1 MAHVIE
7 KPLGSIESS
16 TPEKDKLPASE
27 SMRAEEP
34 AVSEE
39 TPARKYFGMPAGTAV
54 VVAIVLL
61 AVLVAIGV
69 YLAGS
74 SQGSAKSTVASGAPP
89 VSQAAAPS
97 TAAPAARVQLSAS
110 DIKEMKG
117 RDDYAANLSKFLHV
131 RMPAYKN
138 VKIYADSWAGTKAP
152 AKTPLADIKS
162 RTGDNLM
169 LVFWSPDAGTARSL
183 ADFTKSQGAQ
193 EAVNAG
199 FAEFQF
205 VDPDTYCLCNGRSGN
220 WSGWGGLRNSLTL
233 AKENKVNLS
242 VEVLLAGALVGF
254 CAWRFLPN
262 QLAAFPVPRS

>member
-1 MAHVIE
+1 MAHVID
-7 KPLGSIESS
+7 KPLGSVESS
-16 TPEKDKLPASE
+16 TPEKVKLPASE
-27 SMRAEEP
+27 PMRADEP

-39 TPARKYFGMPAGTAV
+39 APVARKYFGMPAGTAV

-61 AVLVAIGV
+61 AALVTIGI
-69 YLAGS
+69 YFAGFS
-74 SQGSAKSTVASGAPP
+74 RRSAESTVASGTPSA
-89 VSQAAAPS
+89 SQATTPS

-117 RDDYAANLSKFLHV
+117 RDDYAANLSRFLHV

-183 ADFTKSQGAQ
+183 ADLTKSQGAQ

-205 VDPDTYCLCNGRSGN
+205 VDPDTYCYATVIPVTGV
-220 WSGWGGLRNSLTL
+220 GGVVCGIR
-233 AKENKVNLS
+233 
-242 VEVLLAGALVGF
+242 
-254 CAWRFLPN
+254 
-262 QLAAFPVPRS
+262 